1 MTTTH
6 PPAHP
11 STQTTGSAIGV
22 QDTLFDVENT
32 QGSAALPGQVVGY
45 RGPQVCQIA
54 GITYRQLDYWT
65 RTNLI
70 CPTVAEAT
78 GSGSQRL
85 YGFRDLVIIKII
97 KGLLDT
103 GISLQNVRKALVQ
116 LHDLDATEL
125 SGINLFSDGKT
136 VYECRSAEE
145 VIDLLAGGQG
155 VFGIAVPGLV
165 AQLTGDLTSIRAHTP
180 GEESA
185 LAGDELAA
193 RRAARTA

>member
-1 MTTTH
+1 MNTT
-6 PPAHP
+6 PPQITATQEP
-11 STQTTGSAIGV
+11 LFEMNTLTGTAVST
-22 QDTLFDVENT
+22 
-32 QGSAALPGQVVGY
+32 VGY
-45 RGPQVCQIA
+45 RGPQVCQIT

-70 CPTVAEAT
+70 HPSVAEAT

-116 LHDLDATEL
+116 LDELDATEL

-136 VYECRSAEE
+136 VYQCRSAEE

-165 AQLTGDLTSIRAHTP
+165 AQLTGDLTSIQAHTP

-193 RRAARTA
+193 RRAARTSA

>member
-1 MTTTH
+1 MKTT
-6 PPAHP
+6 PPQITA
-11 STQTTGSAIGV
+11 TQEPLFEMN
-22 QDTLFDVENT
+22 TLAGTAVP
-32 QGSAALPGQVVGY
+32 AVGY

-65 RTNLI
+65 RTDLI
-70 CPTVAEAT
+70 HPSVAEAT

-85 YGFRDLVIIKII
+85 YGFRDLVLIKII

-116 LHDLDATEL
+116 LDQLDATEL
-125 SGINLFSDGKT
+125 SGITLFSDGKT
-136 VYECRSAEE
+136 VYQCRSAEE

-165 AQLTGDLTSIRAHTP
+165 AQLTGDLTSIRAHTS
-180 GEESA
+180 GEEAA
-185 LAGDELAA
+185 LAGDQLAA
-193 RRAARTA
+193 RRAARTSA

>member
-6 PPAHP
+6 PRPLDSSP
-11 STQTTGSAIGV
+11 TTGV
-22 QDTLFDVENT
+22 QDALFDVENPD
-32 QGSAALPGQVVGY
+32 GPAALPGQTVGY
-45 RGPQVCQIA
+45 RGPQVCQIT
-54 GITYRQLDYWT
+54 GVTYRQLDYWT

-70 CPTVAEAT
+70 HPSVAEAT

-116 LHDLDATEL
+116 LDQLDATEL

-136 VYECRSAEE
+136 VYQCRSAEE

-165 AQLTGDLTSIRAHTP
+165 AQLTGDLTSIQAHTA